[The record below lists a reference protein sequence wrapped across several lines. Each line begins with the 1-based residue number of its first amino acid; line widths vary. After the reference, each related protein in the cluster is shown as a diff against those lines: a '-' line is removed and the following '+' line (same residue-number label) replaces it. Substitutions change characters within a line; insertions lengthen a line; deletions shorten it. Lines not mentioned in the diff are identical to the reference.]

1 MDGAAALCSKDG
13 IADTVFA
20 ALPEVWTAFDSIHQS
35 CVERSERLSQGDL
48 TKSIHHILVHFKGCV
63 ENKGMTVPIQDE
75 TEQVRLH
82 AVSLSCASKKN
93 DILAAVNLT
102 EEVYKT
108 GAPAFS
114 LVLIYLLHIYIYLF
128 VLFCFVLLFCFVVVR

>member
-1 MDGAAALCSKDG
+1 MEQPR
-13 IADTVFA
+13 FA
-20 ALPEVWTAFDSIHQS
+20 ARTASLTQCSPHSRKFGQHLNSIHQS

-82 AVSLSCASKKN
+82 AVSLSCASKK
-93 DILAAVNLT
+93 
-102 EEVYKT
+102 E
-108 GAPAFS
+108 
-114 LVLIYLLHIYIYLF
+114 
-128 VLFCFVLLFCFVVVR
+128 